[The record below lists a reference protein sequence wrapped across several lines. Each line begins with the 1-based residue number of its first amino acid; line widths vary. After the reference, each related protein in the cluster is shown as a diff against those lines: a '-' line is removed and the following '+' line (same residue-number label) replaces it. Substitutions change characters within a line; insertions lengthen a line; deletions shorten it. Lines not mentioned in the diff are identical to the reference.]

1 MSNNT
6 NYSGQYL
13 DSKEFRIKVRTG
25 ADIANATDDAICG
38 EIFLTTGASPAMYI
52 ANETSSG
59 SNHPLYK
66 IKDLTDKVGLVST
79 LYLGNRGD
87 A

>member
-1 MSNNT
+1 MSNDI
-6 NYSGQYL
+6 NYSGEYL
-13 DSKEFRIKVRTG
+13 DNKEFRIKVRTG
-25 ADIANATDDAICG
+25 EDIANATVDAICG

-59 SNHPLYK
+59 SNYPLYK
-66 IKDLTDKVGLVST
+66 IKDLTDKVGPVSM
-79 LYLGNRGD
+79 LSLNNKGD